1 MQIENN
7 DEYEAA
13 AARANALSDAPEGSK
28 AAAEL
33 AELVAA
39 LRQWEASREPQGH
52 RPEDNPVPGT
62 NQSPD
67 DLPFSGLPGNLGK
80 LRE

>member
-1 MQIENN
+1 MQIEN
-7 DEYEAA
+7 YEAA
-13 AARANALSDAPEGSK
+13 AARANALSDAPEGSE

-39 LRQWEASREPQGH
+39 LREWEARREPQGH
-52 RPEDNPVPGT
+52 GPEENPAPGA

-67 DLPFSGLPGNLGK
+67 DLPLSGLPGKLGK